1 MHNFISKFK
10 VIKFMIDIKFF
21 VLGKM
26 GNNISL
32 FSRSYVHIK
41 KEIKKIEYRL
51 IYIQIQYFKEKISRS
66 RILFLVIYL
75 RNYIFKG

>member
-1 MHNFISKFK
+1 
-10 VIKFMIDIKFF
+10 
-21 VLGKM
+21 M

-41 KEIKKIEYRL
+41 KEIKKIENRL
-51 IYIQIQYFKEKISRS
+51 IYIQIKYFKEKISRS

-75 RNYIFKG
+75 QNYIFKG

>member
-1 MHNFISKFK
+1 
-10 VIKFMIDIKFF
+10 
-21 VLGKM
+21 M

-75 RNYIFKG
+75 QNYIFKG